1 LLLISGGDSLGEILW
16 GTAQGADGATRK
28 AGYCVADVEFSAVGI
43 KQNNGLV
50 CMIDEA
56 LYR

>member
-1 LLLISGGDSLGEILW
+1 M
-16 GTAQGADGATRK
+16 AQGADGATRK
-28 AGYCVADVEFSAVGI
+28 AGHCVADVEFSAVGI